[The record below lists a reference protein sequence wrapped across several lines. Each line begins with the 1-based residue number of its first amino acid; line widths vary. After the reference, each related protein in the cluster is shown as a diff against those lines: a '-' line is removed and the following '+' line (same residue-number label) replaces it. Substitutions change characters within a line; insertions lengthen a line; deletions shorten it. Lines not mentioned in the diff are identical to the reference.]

1 MEPLVY
7 QGHLVPQVHSVNQDP
22 EERRVTVV
30 NSVFQEQLGK
40 SKTRKTPTFSPAC
53 SLTLLHPLRV
63 LGVTKDRRV
72 QPGRLGWQ
80 GFQAPWD
87 RLDLQDPPGHQGHHT
102 ALAMVTRKGVR

>member
-40 SKTRKTPTFSPAC
+40 
-53 SLTLLHPLRV
+53 RV